1 MKSKQ
6 NIEKKKKIYN
16 LQLRMERF
24 ETLYM
29 VFEPLTPCYSL
40 RCAIRQKLNSI
51 FQFLSS
57 IYFCLNKSKCY
68 NKILS
73 NIRKFYYSSK
83 TCLIQASL
91 GRANLDRNVKVIL
104 AVNDGGHLHKH
115 FICALNLANVNFK
128 KLATKK
134 ECDVFV

>member
-6 NIEKKKKIYN
+6 NIEFFKNMYN
-16 LQLRMERF
+16 FQLRMERF

-29 VFEPLTPCYSL
+29 VFESLTSCYSL

-51 FQFLSS
+51 LQFLSS

-73 NIRKFYYSSK
+73 NIRKFYYNSK
-83 TCLIQASL
+83 NMPYQASL

-115 FICALNLANVNFK
+115 FICALNLTNVNFE

>member
-6 NIEKKKKIYN
+6 NIEFFKNIYN
-16 LQLRMERF
+16 FQLRMERF

-29 VFEPLTPCYSL
+29 VFESLTSCYSL

-51 FQFLSS
+51 LQFLSS

-73 NIRKFYYSSK
+73 NIRKFYYNSK
-83 TCLIQASL
+83 NMPYQASL

-115 FICALNLANVNFK
+115 FICALNLTNVNFE

-134 ECDVFV
+134 ECDDFV